1 MQVIAAHTYTP
12 PLHLIDVRAPIEFA
26 QGSIPHATNLP
37 ILNDTERSIVGTC
50 YKEQGPQAAIALGH
64 ELVHGSIKEARINA
78 WAEFVRSQ
86 DSCAVMCARGG
97 LRSQTARG
105 WLLERGIQ
113 APCIIGGYK
122 ALRAHLTSHFETLCA
137 ATTCWVITGKTG
149 SGKTQLIERFGSCNL
164 EALAAHRGSAFGGV
178 LGAQPA
184 QSTFENQLSVTLW
197 SHAINKPL
205 IVEDESLMIGKIRV
219 PQILIKKIQSS
230 AIIIVDEPQDKGA
243 ARILHDYVESQIQ
256 SNLFETFKESLSRIR
271 KKLGDERY
279 RELLADITEAER
291 IWVDA
296 NTLEPNL
303 VWITKLLQWYYDPLY
318 DRIAETRPQLFK
330 GDYEACKSWLMQ
342 NAAQA

>member
-1 MQVIAAHTYTP
+1 MQDIAASTYTP
-12 PLHLIDVRAPIEFA
+12 SLHLIDVRAPIEFA
-26 QGSIPHATNLP
+26 QGSIPNAKNLP
-37 ILNDTERSIVGTC
+37 ILNDVERSTVGTC
-50 YKEQGPQAAIALGH
+50 YKQQGPQAAIALGH
-64 ELVHGSIKEARINA
+64 KLVHGTIKESRIDA
-78 WAEFVRSQ
+78 WAKFIHAHQ
-86 DSCAVMCARGG
+86 HCAVMCARGG

-105 WLLERGIQ
+105 WLLDRGIQ

-122 ALRAHLTSHFETLCA
+122 ALRARLTSHFEALCA

-178 LGAQPA
+178 LGIQPA

-197 SHAINKPL
+197 SHAIKKPL
-205 IVEDESLMIGKIRV
+205 IIEDESLMIGKIRV

-230 AIIIVDEPQDKGA
+230 AIIIVDEPQEKRA

-256 SNLFETFKESLSRIR
+256 TNLFQTFKESLGRIR

-279 RELLADITEAER
+279 RELFADITEAER
-291 IWVDA
+291 LWVNT

-303 VWITKLLQWYYDPLY
+303 VWITKLLKWYYDPLY
-318 DRIAETRPQLFK
+318 DRQAETRPHLFR
-330 GDYEACKSWLMQ
+330 GDYEACENWLIQ
-342 NAAQA
+342 SAARA